1 MNTNMKSIQ
10 MNIPMDEF
18 IKKFDDIIRDHV
30 DSSLPDLVKDNIN
43 DQYNIEDIIESMVS
57 MEINNMDIQNS
68 IIESVDYKKLAHA
81 LIAAIK
87 ENN

>member
-18 IKKFDDIIRDHV
+18 IKKFDDTIRDHV

-68 IIESVDYKKLAHA
+68 IIESVNYKKLAHA